1 VHKLLVRHTRIANVR
16 TIKKPEYRLDVF
28 CDVA

>member
-1 VHKLLVRHTRIANVR
+1 LLIRHTRLTNVK
-16 TIKKPEYRLDVF
+16 TIKEPEYRLDVF